1 MSERRRHAVHSD
13 EYCAPRSFPLAAAGI
28 TSSKWAMQLWD
39 ASSFPAIGSVHVVA
53 LKQLMTNVLIDFGET
68 APDRVVA
75 DTITEQLQKGQRH
88 WDASDFLRWCSACET
103 SYQQAMWRSSGCRS
117 GKHGNPSACMSI
129 ADASTEATI
138 YDNADRWARCE
149 VEGIMEAS
157 APLTSHEAREKRVLR
172 MLVEVD
178 TIGTSSCPAQPS
190 HLLKDHDAN
199 ARIEEEV
206 QRGMLELQAQ
216 HSETRA
222 KFAEERSRNLEAA
235 SAHAKRLCRKAMLN
249 AGASPD
255 EDWHRTDW
263 ISLRK
268 AMDNAQQL
276 GEKHSHESFEICF

>member
-1 MSERRRHAVHSD
+1 
-13 EYCAPRSFPLAAAGI
+13 
-28 TSSKWAMQLWD
+28 
-39 ASSFPAIGSVHVVA
+39 
-53 LKQLMTNVLIDFGET
+53 
-68 APDRVVA
+68 
-75 DTITEQLQKGQRH
+75 
-88 WDASDFLRWCSACET
+88 
-103 SYQQAMWRSSGCRS
+103 
-117 GKHGNPSACMSI
+117 MSI